1 MGCTSLFVIALVGL
15 AMLLGVAWWGF
26 GKLVNEYSSS
36 QPAAV
41 QTETTEADF
50 AAANS
55 KLNVVR
61 EASRGNHPATV
72 EFTAAEINALIAR
85 HEDFKEMRGKFRVG
99 MANSEMTMEMSVPL
113 AAIKLPRIRD
123 RWLNSTARF
132 GLIYH
137 DDNFS
142 FALRSLTA
150 NGKDFSMRLLEGFA
164 TSFNDKFNESFM
176 KARRK
181 TERSADFWESV
192 KTLAVIDDKLVL
204 TTTGAETEDV
214 DLDVPEE
221 PEPTKPPETL

>member
-1 MGCTSLFVIALVGL
+1 MGCTSMFVIALVGL

-26 GKLVNEYSSS
+26 GKIVNEYSSS

-55 KLNVVR
+55 KLNAVR
-61 EASRGNHPATV
+61 EASRSNQPATV
-72 EFTAAEINALIAR
+72 EFTSAEINALIAR
-85 HEDFKEMRGKFRVG
+85 HEDFKDLRGRFRLG
-99 MANSEMTMEMSVPL
+99 MANSEMTLDMSVPL

-123 RWLNSTARF
+123 RWLNGTARF

-142 FALRSLTA
+142 FSLRSLTA
-150 NGKDFSMRLLEGFA
+150 NGNDFSMRFLEGFA
-164 TSFNDKFNESFM
+164 TSFNEKFNEGFV

-192 KTLAVIDDKLVL
+192 KTLAVVDDKLVL
-204 TTTGAETEDV
+204 TTTGAEAEDV
-214 DLDVPEE
+214 DVPEE
-221 PEPTKPPETL
+221 PEPTNPPQTL